1 MIGVFAATDVFLFYV
16 IFEAMLVPVYFL
28 IGGFGTGERAAAA
41 LKFLLYS
48 LFGGLLMLAAVI
60 GIYIIS
66 AEQAIGSFDV
76 TALSH
81 LTIDHTTQNWL
92 FLGFFIAFAIK
103 APLWPFHT
111 WLPGAAKA
119 ATPGTSILLLGV
131 LDKVGTYGMIRF
143 CLTLFPDATK
153 TFAPYIIVL
162 SVISIIYGAFLAI
175 GQKNLSS
182 LIAFTSISHFG
193 FITLGIFA
201 YTSQGLTG
209 ATFYMVNH
217 GFSTAA
223 LFLVGGWM
231 ISRRKSAAIDDFG
244 GLQRITPV
252 MAWTFFIAGLS
263 ALALPGLSSFVS
275 EFLVLL
281 GTFTRYP
288 VAAIIG
294 TLGIVLAAL
303 YILILVQRTL
313 HGPLKSGNESM
324 TDLNL
329 REKIAIAPVI
339 AALVI
344 LGFYPKP
351 ALHVINPSTTSVM
364 AQMNV
369 IDPHVLAGK

>member
-1 MIGVFAATDVFLFYV
+1 
-16 IFEAMLVPVYFL
+16 
-28 IGGFGTGERAAAA
+28 
-41 LKFLLYS
+41 
-48 LFGGLLMLAAVI
+48 MLAAVI

-76 TALSH
+76 SALSH
-81 LTIDHTTQNWL
+81 LSIDHTTQNWL

-162 SVISIIYGAFLAI
+162 SVISVIYGAFLAI
-175 GQKNLSS
+175 GQKTLNS

-209 ATFYMVNH
+209 ATLYMVNH

-231 ISRRKSAAIDDFG
+231 VSRRKSAAIEDFG
-244 GLQRITPV
+244 GLQRVTPV
-252 MAWTFFIAGLS
+252 MAWMFFIAGLS

-303 YILILVQRTL
+303 YVLILVQRSL
-313 HGPLKSGNESM
+313 HGPLKSENESLS
-324 TDLNL
+324 DLNL

-351 ALHVINPSTTSVM
+351 AIHVINPSTTSTM
-364 AQMNV
+364 TQMNV
-369 IDPHVLAGK
+369 SDPHVLAGK